1 MFKLVTKNISKT
13 FSNNTLFKNLD
24 FELTQ
29 GDFLLIHGPNGSGKS
44 TLLKTLIGIITK
56 DTGSQNIESEDL
68 KSSLGYISTN
78 HNSFFNRLTVHENL
92 LFFLRMRG
100 YETKEC
106 IEMIRLT
113 LNEFKINSE
122 ILNKKY
128 MHLSSGE
135 RKKVS
140 VLRCFSHNPTLL
152 ILDEPMSGLDYE
164 NKKILLKKISNMM
177 LNKNKIFIVVSHN
190 INLYKN
196 LFTHKLEMKLNSSKL
211 HINKVK
217 LT

>member
-1 MFKLVTKNISKT
+1 MFKLITKNISKT
-13 FSNNTLFKNLD
+13 FSKKILFKSLD

-44 TLLKTLIGIITK
+44 TLLKTLIGIVAK
-56 DTGSQNIESEDL
+56 DTGTQNIENEDL

-78 HNSFFNRLTVHENL
+78 HNSFFNRLNVYENL
-92 LFFLRMRG
+92 LFFLKMRG
-100 YETKEC
+100 YESKQC
-106 IEMIRLT
+106 NEMIRLA
-113 LNEFKINSE
+113 LNEFKIDSE

-140 VLRCFSHNPTLL
+140 VIRCFSHNPDLF
-152 ILDEPMSGLDYE
+152 ILDEPMSGLDHE
-164 NKKILLKKISNMM
+164 NKKILLKKISEMV

-190 INLYKN
+190 INLYQH
-196 LFTHKLEMKLNSSKL
+196 LFTHELEMNVNSENYLIKKAK
-211 HINKVK
+211 IV
-217 LT
+217 